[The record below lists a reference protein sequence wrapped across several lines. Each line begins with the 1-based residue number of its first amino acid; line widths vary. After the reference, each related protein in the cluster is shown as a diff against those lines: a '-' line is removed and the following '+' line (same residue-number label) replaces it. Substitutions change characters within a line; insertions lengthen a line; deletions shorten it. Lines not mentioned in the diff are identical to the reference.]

1 MMKSLVTLQLDTPET
16 IRATFALTLP
26 PECHLSISY
35 FCEPQRTEMT
45 FVIRDNHMLE
55 LTPVHRAIASFKLV
69 SHAHSAP
76 ESIIL
81 AGESA
86 MARLSTQA
94 GDVYSIDKRE
104 LPRLKEFLQQI
115 PGIRLLYT
123 ANVLGHLLK
132 DGSNKQHEF
141 ITTF

>member
-1 MMKSLVTLQLDTPET
+1 MMTSPVTAQRDTPET
-16 IRATFALTLP
+16 IRATFALTWP

-35 FCEPQRTEMT
+35 FCEPQRTEMI
-45 FVIRDNHMLE
+45 FVIRDNHILD
-55 LTPVHRAIASFKLV
+55 LTPVYRAIASFKIV

-86 MARLSTQA
+86 VARLSTQS

-104 LPRLKEFLQQI
+104 LTRLKEFLQQI